1 MELLEVKNLSKHY
14 KNFDLKDI
22 SFTLPNGF
30 IMGYVGANGSGKTTT
45 LNLITGILKGTDGEV
60 QIDGLSREE
69 DVQAYKEKI
78 GYVGDE
84 SYFPDHFKIKHIRT
98 ILKDFYPTFSADQFN
113 GFIRDW
119 NLPENKLIKDF
130 SRGMK
135 VMLMFASVLARD
147 TKLLVLDE
155 ATNGLDPVMRTE
167 ILKLLQ
173 EYVMDGERSVI
184 FSTHIL
190 SDLEQI
196 ADYIYFIHRG
206 RTVLYDAK
214 DELIESF
221 LLVKGE
227 SAKIPPALKK
237 ELIGMEENA
246 YGFEAILP
254 SDKAEL
260 LGSAFLFEKPTID
273 QIVIHYIMSAE
284 NQARAK

>member
-14 KNFDLKDI
+14 KTFDLKDI
-22 SFTLPNGF
+22 SFTLPRGY
-30 IMGYVGANGSGKTTT
+30 IMGYVGPNGSGKTTT
-45 LNLITGILKGTDGEV
+45 LNLITGILKCGSGEV
-60 QIDGLSREE
+60 YIDGQTCKE
-69 DVQAYKEKI
+69 DVRGYREQI

-84 SYFPDHFKIKHIRT
+84 SYFPDNFTAKNIRLV
-98 ILKDFYPTFSADQFN
+98 LKDFYQTFSEEKFN
-113 GFIRDW
+113 NFLKKW
-119 NLPENKLIKDF
+119 NLPEKKQVKDY

-135 VMLMFASVLARD
+135 VMLMFASVLSRK

-173 EYVMDGERSVI
+173 EYVMDGQKSVI

-196 ADYIYFIHRG
+196 ADYIYFIDGG
-206 RTVLYDAK
+206 RTVLHDAK
-214 DELIESF
+214 DEMIENF

-227 SAKIPPALKK
+227 RDAIPPVLKQ
-237 ELIGMEENA
+237 ELIGLEENA

-254 SDKAEL
+254 SEKAEL
-260 LGSAFLFEKPTID
+260 LGNAFLVEKPTID
-273 QIVIHYIMSAE
+273 NIVIHFIRNRE
-284 NQARAK
+284 NGNRM

>member
-14 KNFDLKDI
+14 KSFDLKDI
-22 SFTLPNGF
+22 SFTLPKGY
-30 IMGYVGANGSGKTTT
+30 IMGYVGPNGSGKTTT
-45 LNLITGILKGTDGEV
+45 LNLITGILKCSDGEV
-60 QIDGLSREE
+60 YIDGRTCSE
-69 DVQAYKEKI
+69 DVRAYREQI

-84 SYFPDHFKIKHIRT
+84 SYFPDSFTAKNIRSV
-98 ILKDFYPTFSADQFN
+98 LKDFYASFSEEKFN
-113 GFIRDW
+113 GFLQKW
-119 NLPENKLIKDF
+119 NLPEKKQVKDF

-135 VMLMFASVLARD
+135 VMLMFASVLSRD

-173 EYVMDGERSVI
+173 EYVMDGQRSVI

-196 ADYIYFIHRG
+196 ADYIYFIDQG
-206 RTVLYDAK
+206 RTVLHDTK
-214 DELIESF
+214 DEMIENF

-227 SAKIPPALKK
+227 SSAIPPALRK
-237 ELIGMEENA
+237 ELIGLEENA

-260 LGSAFLFEKPTID
+260 LSNALLVEKPNID
-273 QIVIHYIMSAE
+273 NIVIHYIRNRE
-284 NQARAK
+284 TGNRI

>member
-14 KNFDLKDI
+14 KSFDLKDI
-22 SFTLPNGF
+22 SFNLPKGY

-45 LNLITGILKGTDGEV
+45 LNLITGILKSTGGEV
-60 QIDGLSREE
+60 RIDGLSREE
-69 DVQAYKEKI
+69 GEKAYKEKI

-84 SYFPDHFKIKHIRT
+84 SYFPDHFRVKHIRT
-98 ILKDFYPTFSADQFN
+98 ILKDFYPSFSADKFN
-113 GFIRDW
+113 GFIREW

-135 VMLMFASVLARD
+135 VMLMFASVFARD

-196 ADYIYFIHRG
+196 ADYIYFIDQG
-206 RTVLYDAK
+206 RTILHDAK
-214 DELIESF
+214 DEIIESF

-227 SAKIPPALKK
+227 SGAIPPALKR
-237 ELIGMEENA
+237 ELIGLEENA

-254 SDKAEL
+254 SGRAEL
-260 LGSAFLFEKPTID
+260 LGNAFLVEKPNID
-273 QIVIHYIMSAE
+273 DIVIHFIKNRE
-284 NQARAK
+284 NGNRI

>member
-14 KNFDLKDI
+14 KAFDLKDI
-22 SFTLPNGF
+22 SFTLPRGY
-30 IMGYVGANGSGKTTT
+30 IMGYVGPNGSGKTTT
-45 LNLITGILKGTDGEV
+45 LNLITGILKCTDGEV
-60 QIDGLSREE
+60 FIDGRTCKE
-69 DVQAYKEKI
+69 DVRTYREQI

-84 SYFPDHFKIKHIRT
+84 SYFPGNFTARNIRSV
-98 ILKDFYPTFSADQFN
+98 LKDFYPTFSEKKFSSFLQK
-113 GFIRDW
+113 W
-119 NLPENKLIKDF
+119 NLPEKKQVKEF

-135 VMLMFASVLARD
+135 VMLMFASVLSRN

-173 EYVMDGERSVI
+173 EYVMDGQKSVI

-196 ADYIYFIHRG
+196 ADYIYFIDGG
-206 RTVLYDAK
+206 RTILHDAK
-214 DELIESF
+214 DEMIENF

-227 SAKIPPALKK
+227 SNAVPPALKR
-237 ELIGMEENA
+237 ELIGLEENA

-254 SDKAEL
+254 SGKAEL
-260 LGSAFLFEKPTID
+260 LGNAFLVEKPNID
-273 QIVIHYIMSAE
+273 NIVIHFIKDRE
-284 NQARAK
+284 NGNRM

>member
-14 KNFDLKDI
+14 KSFDLKNI
-22 SFTLPNGF
+22 SFTLPRGY
-30 IMGYVGANGSGKTTT
+30 IMGYVGPNGSGKTTT
-45 LNLITGILKGTDGEV
+45 LNLITGILKCSDGEV
-60 QIDGLSREE
+60 YIDGRTCKE
-69 DVQAYKEKI
+69 DVRAYREQI

-84 SYFPDHFKIKHIRT
+84 SYFPDNFTAKNIRT
-98 ILKDFYPTFSADQFN
+98 VLKDFYATFSEEKFN
-113 GFIRDW
+113 GFLQKW
-119 NLPENKLIKDF
+119 NLPEKKQVKDF

-135 VMLMFASVLARD
+135 VMLMFASVLSRD

-173 EYVMDGERSVI
+173 EYVMDGQRSVI

-196 ADYIYFIHRG
+196 ADYIYFIDGG
-206 RTVLYDAK
+206 RTILHDAK
-214 DELIESF
+214 DEMIENF

-227 SAKIPPALKK
+227 RGAVPPAL
-237 ELIGMEENA
+237 EREFIGLEENA

-254 SDKAEL
+254 SEKAEL
-260 LGSAFLFEKPTID
+260 LGNAFLVEKPNID
-273 QIVIHYIMSAE
+273 NIVIHFIKNRE
-284 NQARAK
+284 NENRV

>member
-14 KNFDLKDI
+14 KAFDLKDI
-22 SFTLPNGF
+22 SFTLPRGY
-30 IMGYVGANGSGKTTT
+30 IMGYVGPNGSGKTTT
-45 LNLITGILKGTDGEV
+45 LNLITGILKCTDGEV
-60 QIDGLSREE
+60 FIDGRTCKE
-69 DVQAYKEKI
+69 DVRTYREQI

-84 SYFPDHFKIKHIRT
+84 SYFPDNFMARNIRSV
-98 ILKDFYPTFSADQFN
+98 LKDFYPTFSEKKFN
-113 GFIRDW
+113 SFLQKW
-119 NLPENKLIKDF
+119 NLPEKKQVKEF

-135 VMLMFASVLARD
+135 VMLMFASVLSRN

-173 EYVMDGERSVI
+173 EYVMDGQKSVI

-196 ADYIYFIHRG
+196 ADYIYFIDGG
-206 RTVLYDAK
+206 RTILHDAK
-214 DELIESF
+214 DEMIENF

-227 SAKIPPALKK
+227 SNAVPPALKR
-237 ELIGMEENA
+237 ELIGLEENA

-254 SDKAEL
+254 SGKAEL
-260 LGSAFLFEKPTID
+260 LGNAFLVEKPNID
-273 QIVIHYIMSAE
+273 NIVIHFIKDRE
-284 NQARAK
+284 NGNRM

>member
-14 KNFDLKDI
+14 KSFDLKDI
-22 SFTLPNGF
+22 SFNLPKGY

-237 ELIGMEENA
+237 ELIGLEENA

>member
-14 KNFDLKDI
+14 KSFDLKNI
-22 SFTLPNGF
+22 SFTLPKGY

-45 LNLITGILKGTDGEV
+45 LNLITGMVKCTEGEV
-60 QIDGLSREE
+60 YIDGLSCGE
-69 DVQAYKEKI
+69 DMRAYKEKI

-84 SYFPDHFKIKHIRT
+84 SYFPEHFKIRHIRT
-98 ILKDFYPTFSADQFN
+98 ALKDFYPTFSTDRFN
-113 GFIRDW
+113 GFIRKW
-119 NLPENKLIKDF
+119 KLPEKKSVKDF

-147 TKLLVLDE
+147 TKLLVLDA

-190 SDLEQI
+190 SDLENI
-196 ADYIYFIHRG
+196 ADYIYFIHGG

-214 DELIESF
+214 DELIENF

-237 ELIGMEENA
+237 ELIGLEEKT

-254 SDKAEL
+254 IDKAEL
-260 LGSAFLFEKPTID
+260 LGNAFLFEKPTID
-273 QIVIHYIMSAE
+273 QIVIHYIKSRE
-284 NQARAK
+284 EQ

>member
-14 KNFDLKDI
+14 KSFDLKNI
-22 SFTLPNGF
+22 SFTLPKGY

-45 LNLITGILKGTDGEV
+45 LNLITGMVKCTEGEV
-60 QIDGLSREE
+60 YIDGLSCGE
-69 DVQAYKEKI
+69 DMRAYKEKI

-84 SYFPDHFKIKHIRT
+84 SYFPEHFKIRHIRT
-98 ILKDFYPTFSADQFN
+98 ALKDFYPTFSTDRFN
-113 GFIRDW
+113 GFIRKW
-119 NLPENKLIKDF
+119 KLPEKKPVKDF

-155 ATNGLDPVMRTE
+155 ATNGLDPVVRVE
-167 ILKLLQ
+167 VLKLLQ
-173 EYVMDGERSVI
+173 EYIADGERSVI

-196 ADYIYFIHRG
+196 ADYIYFIHEG
-206 RTVLYDAK
+206 KTVLYDAK
-214 DELIESF
+214 DELLESH

-227 SAKIPPALKK
+227 RRAIYPELQRA
-237 ELIGMEENA
+237 LIGIMDNA

-254 SDKAEL
+254 SDRADL
-260 LGSAFLFEKPTID
+260 LTNEFHFEKPTID
-273 QIVIHYIMSAE
+273 QIVIHYIRE
-284 NQARAK
+284 REG

>member
-14 KNFDLKDI
+14 KNFDLDHI
-22 SFTLPNGF
+22 SFTLPKGY

-45 LNLITGILKGTDGEV
+45 LNLITGMIKSEAGETY
-60 QIDGLSREE
+60 IDGLSRDE
-69 DVQAYKEKI
+69 DIAAYRNSI

-84 SYFPDHFKIKHIRT
+84 SYFPEQFKIKHIRRVW
-98 ILKDFYPTFSADQFN
+98 KDFYPTFSEEKFN
-113 GFIRDW
+113 RFIREW
-119 NLPENKLIKDF
+119 ELPENKPVKDF

-135 VMLMFASVLARD
+135 VMLMFASVLSRE

-155 ATNGLDPVMRTE
+155 ATNGLDPVMRKE
-167 ILKLLQ
+167 ILRLLQ
-173 EYVMDGERSVI
+173 EYVMDGEHSLI

-196 ADYIYFIHRG
+196 ADYIYFIHEG

-214 DELIESF
+214 EELTESF

-227 SAKIPPALKK
+227 SAKIPPALKR
-237 ELIGMEENA
+237 ELIGLEENA

-273 QIVIHYIMSAE
+273 QIVIHHILSAGK
-284 NQARAK
+284 QARTE

>member
-14 KNFDLKDI
+14 KTFDLKDI
-22 SFTLPNGF
+22 NFTLPKGY

-45 LNLITGILKGTDGEV
+45 LNLITGILKCSDGEV
-60 QIDGLSREE
+60 YIDGHTCKE
-69 DVQAYKEKI
+69 DVRTYREQI

-84 SYFPDHFKIKHIRT
+84 SFFSDNFTAKNICRV
-98 ILKDFYPTFSADQFN
+98 LQDFYPTFSKEKFN
-113 GFIRDW
+113 GFLQKW
-119 NLPENKLIKDF
+119 NLPEKKQVKEF

-135 VMLMFASVLARD
+135 VMMMFASVLSRD
-147 TKLLVLDE
+147 TRLLVLDE

-173 EYVMDGERSVI
+173 EYVMDGQRSVI

-196 ADYIYFIHRG
+196 ADYIYFIDGG
-206 RTVLYDAK
+206 RTILHDAK
-214 DELIESF
+214 DEMIENF

-227 SAKIPPALKK
+227 SGAIPPALKQ
-237 ELIGMEENA
+237 ELIGLEENA

-254 SDKAEL
+254 SGKAEL
-260 LGSAFLFEKPTID
+260 LGNAFLVEKPNID
-273 QIVIHYIMSAE
+273 NIVIHFIKSRE
-284 NQARAK
+284 NGNRI

>member
-14 KNFDLKDI
+14 KSFDLKDI
-22 SFTLPNGF
+22 SFTLPKGF

-113 GFIRDW
+113 GFIWDW

-237 ELIGMEENA
+237 ELIGLEENA

>member
-14 KNFDLKDI
+14 KSFDLKNI
-22 SFTLPNGF
+22 SFTLPKGY

-45 LNLITGILKGTDGEV
+45 LNLITGMVKCTEGEV
-60 QIDGLSREE
+60 YIDGLSCGE
-69 DVQAYKEKI
+69 DMRAYKEKI

-84 SYFPDHFKIKHIRT
+84 SYFPEHFKIRHIRT
-98 ILKDFYPTFSADQFN
+98 ALKDFYPTFSTDRFN
-113 GFIRDW
+113 GFIRKW
-119 NLPENKLIKDF
+119 KLPEKKPVKDF

-190 SDLEQI
+190 SDLENI
-196 ADYIYFIHRG
+196 ADYIYFIHGG

-214 DELIESF
+214 DELIENF

-237 ELIGMEENA
+237 ELIGLEEKT

-254 SDKAEL
+254 SDSGECVSFREADDRPDRHSL
-260 LGSAFLFEKPTID
+260 
-273 QIVIHYIMSAE
+273 H
-284 NQARAK
+284 

>member
-1 MELLEVKNLSKHY
+1 MMELLEVKNLSKHY

-22 SFTLPNGF
+22 SFTLPKGY

-45 LNLITGILKGTDGEV
+45 LNLITGIVKGTDGEV

-69 DVQAYKEKI
+69 NEQAYKEKI

-98 ILKDFYPTFSADQFN
+98 ILKDFYPTFSADKFN

-155 ATNGLDPVMRTE
+155 ATNGLDPVMRLSL
-167 ILKLLQ
+167 I
-173 EYVMDGERSVI
+173 
-184 FSTHIL
+184 HI
-190 SDLEQI
+190 
-196 ADYIYFIHRG
+196 
-206 RTVLYDAK
+206 
-214 DELIESF
+214 
-221 LLVKGE
+221 
-227 SAKIPPALKK
+227 
-237 ELIGMEENA
+237 
-246 YGFEAILP
+246 
-254 SDKAEL
+254 
-260 LGSAFLFEKPTID
+260 
-273 QIVIHYIMSAE
+273 
-284 NQARAK
+284 

>member
-14 KNFDLKDI
+14 KSFDLNDI
-22 SFTLPNGF
+22 SFTLPRGY
-30 IMGYVGANGSGKTTT
+30 IMGYVGPNGSGKTTT
-45 LNLITGILKGTDGEV
+45 LNLITGILKCSDGEV
-60 QIDGLSREE
+60 YIDGRTCSE
-69 DVQAYKEKI
+69 DVRAYREQI

-84 SYFPDHFKIKHIRT
+84 SYFPDSFTAKNIRSV
-98 ILKDFYPTFSADQFN
+98 LKDFYASFSEEKFN
-113 GFIRDW
+113 GFLQKW
-119 NLPENKLIKDF
+119 NLPEKKQVKDF

-135 VMLMFASVLARD
+135 VMLMFASVLSRD

-173 EYVMDGERSVI
+173 EYVMDGQRSVI

-196 ADYIYFIHRG
+196 ADYIYFIDQGH
-206 RTVLYDAK
+206 TVLHDAK
-214 DELIESF
+214 DEMIENF

-227 SAKIPPALKK
+227 SSVIPSALRQ
-237 ELIGMEENA
+237 ELIGLEENA

-254 SDKAEL
+254 SEKAEL
-260 LGSAFLFEKPTID
+260 LGSAFLIEKPNID
-273 QIVIHYIMSAE
+273 NIVIHYIRNRE
-284 NQARAK
+284 TGNRV

>member
-14 KNFDLKDI
+14 KAFDLKDI
-22 SFTLPNGF
+22 SFTLPRGY
-30 IMGYVGANGSGKTTT
+30 IMGYVGPNGSGKTTT
-45 LNLITGILKGTDGEV
+45 LNLITGILKCTDGEV
-60 QIDGLSREE
+60 FIDGRTCKE
-69 DVQAYKEKI
+69 DVRTYREQI

-84 SYFPDHFKIKHIRT
+84 SYFPDNFTARNIRSV
-98 ILKDFYPTFSADQFN
+98 LKDFYPTFSEKKFN
-113 GFIRDW
+113 SFLQKW
-119 NLPENKLIKDF
+119 NLPEKKQVKEF

-135 VMLMFASVLARD
+135 VMLMFASVLSRN

-173 EYVMDGERSVI
+173 EYVMDGQKSVI

-196 ADYIYFIHRG
+196 ADYIYFIDGG
-206 RTVLYDAK
+206 RTILHDAK
-214 DELIESF
+214 DEMIENF

-227 SAKIPPALKK
+227 SNAVPPALKR
-237 ELIGMEENA
+237 ELIGLEENA

-254 SDKAEL
+254 SGKAEL
-260 LGSAFLFEKPTID
+260 LGNAFLVEKPNID
-273 QIVIHYIMSAE
+273 NIVIHFIKDREIGNRM
-284 NQARAK
+284 

>member
-14 KNFDLKDI
+14 KSFDLKDI
-22 SFTLPNGF
+22 SFTLPKGF

-155 ATNGLDPVMRTE
+155 ANNGLDPVMRTE

-237 ELIGMEENA
+237 ELIGLEENA

>member
-1 MELLEVKNLSKHY
+1 MY
-14 KNFDLKDI
+14 
-22 SFTLPNGF
+22 
-30 IMGYVGANGSGKTTT
+30 
-45 LNLITGILKGTDGEV
+45 
-60 QIDGLSREE
+60 IDGLSCGE
-69 DVQAYKEKI
+69 DMRAYKEKI

-84 SYFPDHFKIKHIRT
+84 SYFPEHFKIRHIRT
-98 ILKDFYPTFSADQFN
+98 ALKDFYPTFSTDRFN
-113 GFIRDW
+113 GFIRKW
-119 NLPENKLIKDF
+119 KLPEKKSVKDF

-190 SDLEQI
+190 SDLENI
-196 ADYIYFIHRG
+196 ADYIYFIHGG

-237 ELIGMEENA
+237 ELIGLEEKT

-260 LGSAFLFEKPTID
+260 LGNAFLFEKPTID
-273 QIVIHYIMSAE
+273 QIVIHYIKSRE
-284 NQARAK
+284 EQ

>member
-14 KNFDLKDI
+14 KTFDLKDI
-22 SFTLPNGF
+22 SFTLPRGY
-30 IMGYVGANGSGKTTT
+30 IMGYVGPNGSGKTTT
-45 LNLITGILKGTDGEV
+45 LNLITGILKCNGGQV
-60 QIDGLSREE
+60 VIDGQTCKDDVRIYRE
-69 DVQAYKEKI
+69 QI

-84 SYFPDHFKIKHIRT
+84 SYFPDNFTAKNIRSV
-98 ILKDFYPTFSADQFN
+98 LKDFYRTFSEEKFN
-113 GFIRDW
+113 AFLQKW
-119 NLPENKLIKDF
+119 NLPEKKQVKDF

-173 EYVMDGERSVI
+173 EYVMDGSRSVI

-196 ADYIYFIHRG
+196 ADYIYFIDEG
-206 RTVLYDAK
+206 RTILHDAK
-214 DELIESF
+214 DEMIENF

-227 SAKIPPALKK
+227 SGAIPSALRQ
-237 ELIGMEENA
+237 ELIGLEENA

-254 SDKAEL
+254 SEKAEL
-260 LGSAFLFEKPTID
+260 LGNAFLVEKPTID
-273 QIVIHYIMSAE
+273 NIVIHFIKNREKGSLI
-284 NQARAK
+284 

>member
-14 KNFDLKDI
+14 KSFDLKNI
-22 SFTLPNGF
+22 SFTLPKGY

-45 LNLITGILKGTDGEV
+45 LNLITGMVKCTEGEV
-60 QIDGLSREE
+60 YIDGLSCGE
-69 DVQAYKEKI
+69 DMRAYKEKI

-84 SYFPDHFKIKHIRT
+84 SYFPEHFKIRHIRT
-98 ILKDFYPTFSADQFN
+98 ALKDFYPTFSTDRFN
-113 GFIRDW
+113 GFIRKW
-119 NLPENKLIKDF
+119 KLPEKKPVKD

-190 SDLEQI
+190 SDLENI
-196 ADYIYFIHRG
+196 ADYIYFIHGG

-214 DELIESF
+214 DELIENF

-237 ELIGMEENA
+237 ELIGLEEKT

-260 LGSAFLFEKPTID
+260 LGNAFLFEKPTID
-273 QIVIHYIMSAE
+273 QIVIHYIKSRE
-284 NQARAK
+284 EQ

>member
-22 SFTLPNGF
+22 SFTLPKGY

-45 LNLITGILKGTDGEV
+45 LNLITGILKCTEGEV
-60 QIDGLSREE
+60 RIDGLSREE
-69 DVQAYKEKI
+69 DARAYKEKI

-98 ILKDFYPTFSADQFN
+98 ILKDFYSTFSVDKFDS
-113 GFIRDW
+113 FIRDW
-119 NLPENKLIKDF
+119 NLPEKKPVKDF

-135 VMLMFASVLARD
+135 VMLMFASVLARE

-167 ILKLLQ
+167 VLKLLQ

-196 ADYIYFIHRG
+196 ADYIYFIHGG

-254 SDKAEL
+254 SEKAEL
-260 LGSAFLFEKPTID
+260 LGNAFLFEKPTID
-273 QIVIHYIMSAE
+273 QIVIHYIMSAG
-284 NQARAK
+284 K

>member
-14 KNFDLKDI
+14 KSFDLKDI
-22 SFTLPNGF
+22 SFNLPKGY

-45 LNLITGILKGTDGEV
+45 LNLITGILKSTGGEV
-60 QIDGLSREE
+60 RIDGLSREE
-69 DVQAYKEKI
+69 GEKAYKEKI

-84 SYFPDHFKIKHIRT
+84 SYFPDHFRVKHIRT
-98 ILKDFYPTFSADQFN
+98 ILKDFYPSFSADKFN
-113 GFIRDW
+113 GLSREW

-135 VMLMFASVLARD
+135 VMLMFASVFARD

-196 ADYIYFIHRG
+196 ADYIYFIHGG

-214 DELIESF
+214 DELIENF

-227 SAKIPPALKK
+227 TANIPPALKK
-237 ELIGMEENA
+237 ELIGLEENA
-246 YGFEAILP
+246 YGFEAVLP

-273 QIVIHYIMSAE
+273 QIVIHYIK
-284 NQARAK
+284 N